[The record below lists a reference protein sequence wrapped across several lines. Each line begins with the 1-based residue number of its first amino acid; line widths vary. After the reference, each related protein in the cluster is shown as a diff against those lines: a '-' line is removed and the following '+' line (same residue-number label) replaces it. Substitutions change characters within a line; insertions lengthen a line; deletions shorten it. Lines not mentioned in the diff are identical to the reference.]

1 MKVIL
6 LGAPGAGK
14 GTQAQFIC
22 KYYRIPQISSG
33 DMLRQAVNSN
43 TAAGRLAESYMVAG
57 DLVPDS
63 LIIDLIKARIA
74 HSDCKTGFL
83 FDGFP
88 RTLAQ
93 AQALDAQQI
102 TVEYVIE
109 LLVPDQVIVER
120 IVGRRI
126 HAPSGRTYHIKYH
139 PPKQPDRDD
148 VSGEALIQRADDKPN
163 VVAQRLQNYH
173 SQTIPLVDYYRR
185 RADRTALIYAT
196 VDATLSIAE
205 VEKAIMRILG

>member
-63 LIIDLIKARIA
+63 LIIDLIKERIA

-139 PPKQPDRDD
+139 PPKQPDIDD

-163 VVAQRLQNYH
+163 VVTQRLQNYH

-196 VDATLSIAE
+196 VDATLSIAG
-205 VEKAIMRILG
+205 VEKEIMRILG